1 MCVERVQRFLTATML
16 LLITAL
22 ALNGFFYLSV
32 GLQIFVIAMLMVWA
46 ATNFCPSIWVLNKI
60 LPPCK
65 WS

>member
-1 MCVERVQRFLTATML
+1 MCVERVQRFLTAAML

-46 ATNFCPSIWVLNKI
+46 VTNFCPSIWVLNKI

>member
-1 MCVERVQRFLTATML
+1 MCVERVQRFLTAAML